1 MKRTLSKNGFEEK
14 RKVRFQLS
22 FWVLTMG
29 SGEVGYEIIRALLS
43 IVAFF

>member
-1 MKRTLSKNGFEEK
+1 MKRTLSENGFEEK

-29 SGEVGYEIIRALLS
+29 SGEVGCEIIRALLPA
-43 IVAFF
+43 VAFF